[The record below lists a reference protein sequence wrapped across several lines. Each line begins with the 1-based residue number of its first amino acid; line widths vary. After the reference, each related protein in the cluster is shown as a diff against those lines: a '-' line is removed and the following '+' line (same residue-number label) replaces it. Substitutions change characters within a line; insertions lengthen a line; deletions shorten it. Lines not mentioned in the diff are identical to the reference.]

1 MSCGG
6 AMGGAIMCGLQA
18 LDSPENAHD
27 HRVCIYLGMCGLFVA
42 TFRVPLTGNMYD
54 SVVTM

>member
-1 MSCGG
+1 
-6 AMGGAIMCGLQA
+6 MGGAIMCGLQA